1 MPPVVGTVVGSGPV
15 CSPAMA
21 LVTSLLFLSS
31 VSAQTI
37 YDIVSPR
44 FTSTSLKCRSSQ
56 TLAVRC
62 SGKRLGTATSCSQ
75 GFCFFV
81 LYSVIVSLNAS

>member
-1 MPPVVGTVVGSGPV
+1 MPQVVGTAVGFGPV
-15 CSPAMA
+15 CPAAMA
-21 LVTSLLFLSS
+21 LAISLLFLSS

-44 FTSTSLKCRSSQ
+44 PTSTSLKCRSTQ
-56 TLAVRC
+56 TLVVRY

-75 GFCFFV
+75 GSYFLALYPIIV
-81 LYSVIVSLNAS
+81 LLNVS